1 MSLIDQI
8 PSTVEWR
15 IYSGD
20 TATITL
26 IVTDKDD
33 EYIDFTDYT
42 VTSQIREHA
51 NQALAD
57 FDMTVTANSSG
68 VITITIPD
76 TSALQE
82 VQSFDVQT
90 EHVST
95 GVINTLI
102 KGTIVKEQD
111 VTR

>member
-33 EYIDFTDYT
+33 NYIDFTDYT

-51 NQALAD
+51 NQAAAD
-57 FDMTVTANSSG
+57 FNITTTANSSG
-68 VITITIPD
+68 VISLTIPD
-76 TSALQE
+76 TSLLAE
-82 VQSFDVQT
+82 VQYFDVQT
-90 EHVST
+90 VHNST
-95 GVINTLI
+95 NVVNTLI
-102 KGTIVKEQD
+102 KGTIIKEQD

>member
-26 IVTDKDD
+26 IVSDKDD
-33 EYIDFTDYT
+33 NAIDFTDYT

-51 NQALAD
+51 NQAAAD
-57 FDMTVTANSSG
+57 FDMTVTSNSEG
-68 VITITIPD
+68 VISITIPD
-76 TSALQE
+76 TSLLTEIQH
-82 VQSFDVQT
+82 FDVQT
-90 EHVST
+90 EHVTT
-95 GVINTLI
+95 GVVNTLI
-102 KGTIVKEQD
+102 KGTIIKEQD

>member
-20 TATITL
+20 TAAITL

-33 EYIDFTDYT
+33 NYIDFTDYT

-51 NQALAD
+51 NQAVAD
-57 FDMTVTANSSG
+57 FDMTVVANGSG
-68 VITITIPD
+68 TIVITIPD
-76 TSALQE
+76 TSLLSEIQH
-82 VQSFDVQT
+82 FDVQT
-90 EHVST
+90 EHVTT
-95 GVINTLI
+95 GVVNTII
-102 KGTIVKEQD
+102 KGTIIKEQD